1 MTYKAKCRWNPYSS
15 PSVANC
21 KGCPDLVWEPIP
33 QIPGYEGCGAQNRRV
48 CRITGRIPGNMKT
61 CPKEQP

>member
-1 MTYKAKCRWNPYSS
+1 MGNKAKCRWDPHSS

-21 KGCPDLVWEPIP
+21 KGCPDLVWEEVDFGPEI
-33 QIPGYEGCGAQNRRV
+33 ATKRRRM
-48 CRITGRIPGNMKT
+48 CKHSGRIPGNMKT